1 MGKSAQR
8 KRNEREIGQ
17 ANQAFDKTRKQL
29 TDFKFEDKY
38 AGLEAQQ
45 AQAAQLGQAQGYQA
59 QQAQGTTLGPAQG
72 YQAAQAQAAQAAKTQ
87 LEKIQVELTSSINFK

>member
-45 AQAAQLGQAQGYQA
+45 AQAAQLGQAQGFQA
-59 QQAQGTTLGPAQG
+59 HSSARNNIRSRSRVPSCSS
-72 YQAAQAQAAQAAKTQ
+72 
-87 LEKIQVELTSSINFK
+87 TSCSSC